1 MEKRAITQP
10 ANALLPGAGFVP
22 ELLLAP
28 EQALIAFFAR
38 VRIEPPAVERVA
50 IDDAVGRVIASSV
63 GADADYPAVPRSAM
77 DGFALAAAGTPGA
90 FTICNDVHMGESP
103 QWHVERGLAARIP
116 TGGTLPRGTDA
127 VVPIEDARVEGAIV
141 HVRDAFDA
149 GTNVVECGADMR
161 RGETILTPGTHVRA
175 PQAGLLATLG
185 VTQVAVYRRPVIGVF
200 SSGDELVDTAE
211 TPAPGQIRDSNRYA
225 TAASLCAMGAQP
237 RHYPRLRDERD
248 DFVRALSN
256 ALKECD
262 AVTVSGGSSV
272 GARDALPDA
281 VAALGEPGIVVHGL
295 RIKPGKP
302 TLLGAVGNKPILGL
316 PGNPTSALLVLEAVA
331 APIVTALT
339 GARPA
344 FACTAS
350 ARLASP
356 LRSRAGWTWYVP
368 VALRNEGGAL
378 LAHPLPL
385 RSFSVSLAARADGYV
400 VMGEGDEEWPADTPV
415 AVHQFLGSL
424 GVR

>member
-38 VRIEPPAVERVA
+38 VRVAPPGVERVA
-50 IDDAVGRVIASSV
+50 IDDAAGRVIASSV
-63 GADADYPAVPRSAM
+63 AADADYPAAPRSAM

-90 FTICNDVHMGESP
+90 FTISGDVRMGESP
-103 QWHVERGLAARIP
+103 HWQVERGCAARIP
-116 TGGTLPRGTDA
+116 TGGMLPRGTDV
-127 VVPIEDARVEGAIV
+127 VVPIEDARVEDGTV
-141 HVRDAFDA
+141 HVSDAFDA
-149 GTNVVECGADMR
+149 GTNVVERGADMR
-161 RGETILTPGTHVRA
+161 RGETILTPGTRVRA

-185 VTQVAVYRRPVIGVF
+185 VTQVAVYRRPVVGVF
-200 SSGDELVDTAE
+200 SSGDELVDPAE
-211 TPAPGQIRDSNRYA
+211 TPEPGRIRDSNRYA
-225 TAASLCAMGAQP
+225 TAASLRAMGAEP
-237 RHYPRLRDERD
+237 RHYPRLADERD
-248 DFVRALSN
+248 DFVRALSK
-256 ALKECD
+256 ALEECD

-281 VAALGEPGIVVHGL
+281 VAALGEPGVVVHGL

-302 TLLGAVGNKPILGL
+302 TLLGAAGGKPILGL

-344 FACTAS
+344 IARTAS
-350 ARLASP
+350 ARLSAP

-368 VALRNEGGAL
+368 VALRNEGAAL
-378 LAHPLPL
+378 LAHPLTL

-400 VMGEGDEEWPADTPV
+400 VMGEGAEEWPADTPV
-415 AVHQFLGSL
+415 AVQLFW